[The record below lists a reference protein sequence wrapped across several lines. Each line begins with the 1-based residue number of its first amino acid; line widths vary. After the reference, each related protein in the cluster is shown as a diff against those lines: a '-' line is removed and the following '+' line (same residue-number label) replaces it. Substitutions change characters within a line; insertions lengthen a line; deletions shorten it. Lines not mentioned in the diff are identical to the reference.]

1 MAILNSILGIIFIFL
16 VAFLLSNNKK
26 KINWRTVIIG
36 FLIQFGFA
44 VIALKWSV
52 GKYVLGKVALG
63 VQSVINYANEGV
75 SFIFGSLSKDG
86 SIFAVNVLSVIIFI
100 SAIVSIL
107 YYLGVMQFV
116 IKIIGGGLA
125 KLLGT
130 SKLET
135 ISASAN
141 IFLGQTEAPLLIKPY
156 VEKLTESELFT
167 VMVGG
172 LASVSGSILVG
183 YSLLGIPIEYLVS
196 ASFMAAPAGL
206 VISKIIL
213 PEIKEA
219 EVNNEIE
226 MVKDDS
232 ANVVDAAAKGAIDG
246 LGLVLNIAAILLALP
261 EIKEAEVN
269 NEIEMVKDD
278 SANVVDAAAKGAIDG
293 LGLVLNIAAIL
304 LAFVALIALVNGLI
318 GWVGGWFGFA
328 DLSLQTIL
336 GYIFSPVAA
345 VIGVPWNEAVTAG
358 SLIGQKVILNEFVAF
373 TSLSPLM
380 GTLSAKTVAIV
391 TFSLCGFA
399 NISSIAILIGGIGG
413 MAPNR
418 KHDIARL
425 GWKAVAAGTLCNLLS
440 ATIAGLLISI

>member
-1 MAILNSILGIIFIFL
+1 MAILNSIIGIIFIFL

-26 KINWRTVIIG
+26 KINWRTIIIG
-36 FLIQFGFA
+36 FIIQLGFA

-52 GKYVLGKVALG
+52 GKFVLSKISLG
-63 VQSVINYANEGV
+63 VQSVINYANEGI
-75 SFIFGSLSKDG
+75 SFIFGSLSNDG
-86 SIFAVNVLSVIIFI
+86 SIFIVNVLSVIIFI
-100 SAIVSIL
+100 SAIVSML
-107 YYLGVMQFV
+107 YYLGIMQFI
-116 IKIIGGGLA
+116 IKIIGGALS

-206 VISKIIL
+206 IISKIIL
-213 PEIKEA
+213 PEIRHE
-219 EVNNEIE
+219 ELTNDIVME
-226 MVKDDS
+226 KDTS
-232 ANVVDAAAKGAIDG
+232 ANVVDAAAR
-246 LGLVLNIAAILLALP
+246 
-261 EIKEAEVN
+261 
-269 NEIEMVKDD
+269 
-278 SANVVDAAAKGAIDG
+278 GAIDG

-304 LAFVALIALVNGLI
+304 LAFVALIALVNGLTGWI
-318 GWVGGWFGFA
+318 GSWFGIEN
-328 DLSLQTIL
+328 LSLQTIL

-345 VIGVPWNEAVTAG
+345 IIGVPWGEAVTAG
-358 SLIGQKVILNEFVAF
+358 SLIGQKIVLNEFVAF
-373 TSLSPLM
+373 SSLAPLMATLSP
-380 GTLSAKTVAIV
+380 KTVAIV

-413 MAPNR
+413 MAPGR
-418 KHDIARL
+418 KRDIARL

>member
-1 MAILNSILGIIFIFL
+1 MAILNCVIGIAFIFL

-44 VIALKWSV
+44 LAVLKWSV
-52 GKYVLGKVALG
+52 GKYVLSKVALG
-63 VQSVINYANEGV
+63 VQSVIDYAKEGI
-75 SFIFGSLSKDG
+75 SFLFGSLANDG
-86 SIFAVNVLSVIIFI
+86 SIFAVNVLGVIIFI
-100 SAIVSIL
+100 SAVVSVL
-107 YYLGVMQFV
+107 YYLGIMQFV
-116 IKIIGGGLA
+116 IKIIGGALS

-156 VEKLTESELFT
+156 VAKLTESELFT

-183 YSLLGIPIEYLVS
+183 YSLLGIPIEYLIS

-206 VISKIIL
+206 IISKML
-213 PEIKEA
+213 YPETEFDKIQN
-219 EVNNEIE
+219 EVK

-232 ANVVDAAAKGAIDG
+232 ANVVDAASKGAIDG
-246 LGLVLNIAAILLALP
+246 LGLVLNIAAI
-261 EIKEAEVN
+261 I
-269 NEIEMVKDD
+269 
-278 SANVVDAAAKGAIDG
+278 
-293 LGLVLNIAAIL
+293 

-318 GWVGGWFGFA
+318 GWIGGWFGFS

-336 GYIFSPVAA
+336 GYIFAPVA
-345 VIGVPWNEAVTAG
+345 VIIGVPWGESVIAG
-358 SLIGQKVILNEFVAF
+358 SLIGQKIILNEFVAF
-373 TSLSPLM
+373 TSMSPLLPE
-380 GTLSAKTVAIV
+380 LSAKTTAIV
-391 TFSLCGFA
+391 TFALCGFA

-425 GWKAVAAGTLCNLLS
+425 GWKSVLGGTLANLLS
-440 ATIAGLLISI
+440 ATIAGLLLTI

>member
-1 MAILNSILGIIFIFL
+1 MAILNCIIGIIFVFL
-16 VAFLLSNNKK
+16 VAFLISNNKK
-26 KINWRTVIIG
+26 KINWKTVIIG
-36 FLIQFGFA
+36 FLIQFIFA
-44 VIALKWSV
+44 FAALKWSV
-52 GKYVLGKVALG
+52 GKYILSRISLG
-63 VQSVINYANEGV
+63 VQSVIDYAKEGI
-75 SFIFGSLSKDG
+75 SFIFGSLSNDG
-86 SIFAVNVLSVIIFI
+86 SIFAVNVLGVIIFI
-100 SAIVSIL
+100 SALVSVL

-116 IKIIGGGLA
+116 IKLIGGGLS

-135 ISASAN
+135 ISSAAN

-196 ASFMAAPAGL
+196 ASFMSAPAGL
-206 VISKIIL
+206 IISKIII

-219 EVNNEIE
+219 KVNEEIE

-232 ANVVDAAAKGAIDG
+232 ANVVDAA
-246 LGLVLNIAAILLALP
+246 
-261 EIKEAEVN
+261 
-269 NEIEMVKDD
+269 
-278 SANVVDAAAKGAIDG
+278 SKGAIDG

-304 LAFVALIALVNGLI
+304 LAFVALIALINGIIGLI
-318 GWVGGWFGFA
+318 GGLFGI
-328 DLSLQTIL
+328 DNLSLQSIL
-336 GYIFSPVAA
+336 GYIFAPIATI
-345 VIGVPWNEAVTAG
+345 IGVPMKESVIAG
-358 SLIGQKVILNEFVAF
+358 SLIGQKIILNEFVAF
-373 TSLSPLM
+373 TSLSEIIS
-380 GTLSAKTVAIV
+380 TLSPKTIAIV

-413 MAPNR
+413 MAPSR

-425 GWKAVAAGTLCNLLS
+425 GWKAVLGGTLANLLS
-440 ATIAGLLISI
+440 ATIAGFLLTI

>member
-1 MAILNSILGIIFIFL
+1 MAILNCIIGIIFVFL
-16 VAFLLSNNKK
+16 VAFLISNNKK
-26 KINWRTVIIG
+26 KINWKTVIIG
-36 FLIQFGFA
+36 FLIQFIFA
-44 VIALKWSV
+44 FAALKWSV
-52 GKYVLGKVALG
+52 GKYILSRISLG
-63 VQSVINYANEGV
+63 VQSVIDYAKEGI
-75 SFIFGSLSKDG
+75 SFIFGSLSNDG
-86 SIFAVNVLSVIIFI
+86 SIFAVNVLGVIIFI
-100 SAIVSIL
+100 SALVSVL

-116 IKIIGGGLA
+116 IKLIGGGLS

-135 ISASAN
+135 ISSAAN

-196 ASFMAAPAGL
+196 ASFMSAPAGL
-206 VISKIIL
+206 IISKIII

-219 EVNNEIE
+219 KVNEEIE

-232 ANVVDAAAKGAIDG
+232 ANVVDAASKGA
-246 LGLVLNIAAILLALP
+246 L
-261 EIKEAEVN
+261 
-269 NEIEMVKDD
+269 
-278 SANVVDAAAKGAIDG
+278 DG

-304 LAFVALIALVNGLI
+304 LAFVALIALVNGVI
-318 GWVGGWFGFA
+318 GMVGGWFGITN
-328 DLSLQTIL
+328 LSLQSIL
-336 GYIFSPVAA
+336 GYIFAPVA
-345 VIGVPWNEAVTAG
+345 VIIGVPMKEAVVAG
-358 SLIGQKVILNEFVAF
+358 SLIGQKIILNEFVAF
-373 TSLSPLM
+373 TSLSEIM
-380 GTLSAKTVAIV
+380 STLSAKTIAVV

-413 MAPNR
+413 MAPSR

-425 GWKAVAAGTLCNLLS
+425 GWKAVLGGTLANLLS
-440 ATIAGLLISI
+440 ATIAGLLLTI

>member
-63 VQSVINYANEGV
+63 VQSAINYANEGV

-246 LGLVLNIAAILLALP
+246 LGLVLNIAAILLA
-261 EIKEAEVN
+261 
-269 NEIEMVKDD
+269 
-278 SANVVDAAAKGAIDG
+278 
-293 LGLVLNIAAIL
+293 
-304 LAFVALIALVNGLI
+304 FVALIALVNGLI
-318 GWVGGWFGFA
+318 GWIGGWFGFA

>member
-156 VEKLTESELFT
+156 VGKLTESELFT

-246 LGLVLNIAAILLALP
+246 LGLVLNIAAILLA
-261 EIKEAEVN
+261 
-269 NEIEMVKDD
+269 
-278 SANVVDAAAKGAIDG
+278 
-293 LGLVLNIAAIL
+293 
-304 LAFVALIALVNGLI
+304 FVALIALVNGLI
-318 GWVGGWFGFA
+318 GWIGGWFGFA

-336 GYIFSPVAA
+336 GYIFSP
-345 VIGVPWNEAVTAG
+345 E
-358 SLIGQKVILNEFVAF
+358 
-373 TSLSPLM
+373 
-380 GTLSAKTVAIV
+380 
-391 TFSLCGFA
+391 
-399 NISSIAILIGGIGG
+399 
-413 MAPNR
+413 
-418 KHDIARL
+418 
-425 GWKAVAAGTLCNLLS
+425 
-440 ATIAGLLISI
+440 